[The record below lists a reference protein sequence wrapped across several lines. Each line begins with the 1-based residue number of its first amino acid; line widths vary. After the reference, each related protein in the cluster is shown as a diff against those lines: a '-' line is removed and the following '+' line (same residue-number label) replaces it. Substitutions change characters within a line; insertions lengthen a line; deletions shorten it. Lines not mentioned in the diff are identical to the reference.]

1 MVHSVIKTNQSIESD
16 EELTIELYSNL
27 SMTLDRFFA
36 VFLVISA
43 VTLLISIYP
52 LALGLWPVMVISL
65 IHIVLVGLCFRSA
78 WRGNWVREIIHFDA
92 QTVTIKHLAV
102 NKSWQV
108 EWPVAWLRLG
118 RRADRQGHVRLY
130 LDQHGQ
136 KQEIGGFLPSHE
148 RDELNGLLTSALARR
163 TAWVSPGN
171 QEMVGA

>member
-1 MVHSVIKTNQSIESD
+1 MIKTRHNADSED
-16 EELTIELYSNL
+16 ELTIELYSNL
-27 SMTLDRFFA
+27 SMSLDRFFA

-92 QTVTIKHLAV
+92 ETVTIKHLAAR
-102 NKSWQV
+102 KSWRVQ
-108 EWPVAWLRLG
+108 WPVTWLRLA
-118 RRADRQGHVRLY
+118 RSADRQGHVRLY
-130 LDQHGQ
+130 LGQHGQ

-148 RDELNGLLTSALARR
+148 RDELSGLIKTALTQR
-163 TAWVSPGN
+163 TGWVSQVN
-171 QEMVGA
+171 QEMAGT